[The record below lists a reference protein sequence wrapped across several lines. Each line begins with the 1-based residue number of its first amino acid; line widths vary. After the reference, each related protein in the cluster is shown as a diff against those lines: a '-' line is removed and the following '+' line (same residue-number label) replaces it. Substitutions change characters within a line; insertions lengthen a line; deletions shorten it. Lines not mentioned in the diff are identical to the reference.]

1 MAEKFWTDSTAEPK
15 RAYRWTVLLG
25 TDRNNLAHFV
35 AKKVT
40 KPSFTVTETAHSYLN
55 HKFYYPGRLEWN
67 TVTLTLADAI
77 FPNSAEVVRNMLEDS
92 GYQLPDRGNYGT
104 IGKAKSVGAL
114 GVVQITQHDS
124 EGKAG
129 EHWKLHNAWIK
140 DAKFGDLDY
149 ESDDMLEVE
158 LEIRY
163 DYAELVQA

>member
-1 MAEKFWTDSTAEPK
+1 EKFWTDPNAEPK
-15 RAYRWTVLLG
+15 RAYRWTVLMG
-25 TDRNNLAHFV
+25 TGGNNMAQFV

-40 KPSFTVTETAHSYLN
+40 KPSFTVTETAHTYLN

-77 FPNSAEVVRNMLEDS
+77 TPNAADMVKKLMEVA
-92 GYQLPDRGNYGT
+92 GYKSPDVGSYGT
-104 IGKAKSVGAL
+104 IGKAKSTQAL
-114 GVVQITQHDS
+114 GDVQITQLDYN
-124 EGKAG
+124 GAAI
-129 EHWKLHNAWIK
+129 EHWKLINPWIK

-163 DYAELVQA
+163 DYAELIQQ